1 MSTIRHICAGH
12 EYRFDTITGQVR
24 NNYGTVRSVLMFHM
38 FTPTTCPYI
47 ASLYPANEDGTA
59 NTRSAGS
66 AGVAVIRSA
75 TLIGDDALAEFAIG
89 QTAAHFPER

>member
-24 NNYGTVRSVLMFHM
+24 NNYGTVRAVLMFHK

-59 NTRSAGS
+59 STRSAG
-66 AGVAVIRSA
+66 VVVIRSA
-75 TLIGDDALAEFAIG
+75 TPIGDAALAEFAIG